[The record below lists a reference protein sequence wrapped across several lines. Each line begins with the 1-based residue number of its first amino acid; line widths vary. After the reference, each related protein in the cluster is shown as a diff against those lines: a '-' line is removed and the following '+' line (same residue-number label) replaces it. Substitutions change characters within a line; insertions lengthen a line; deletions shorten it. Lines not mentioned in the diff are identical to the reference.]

1 MEISVVELIIMNNF
15 SKLDKIREDEE
26 ESEHVVK

>member
-1 MEISVVELIIMNNF
+1 MEISVVELIIMNNL

-26 ESEHVVK
+26 ESEHAVK